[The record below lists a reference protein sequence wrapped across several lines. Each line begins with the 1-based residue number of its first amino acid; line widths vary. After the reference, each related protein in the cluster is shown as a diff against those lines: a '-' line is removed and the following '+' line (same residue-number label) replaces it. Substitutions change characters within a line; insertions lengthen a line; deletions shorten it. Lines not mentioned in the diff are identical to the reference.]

1 MRFIFD
7 CEDEILLPHVYC
19 LIDEVK
25 PFIETMKSIEV
36 DEKEVE
42 ENKLGSFKI
51 IMRKLM
57 VEAPKET
64 SKMLSKLWVLEEIE
78 VPVLDDEG
86 QPMVDENKNPIMVK
100 EMEKAPNA
108 LKTLTALFESEVA
121 IDFFVSA
128 LPSLLQTLK
137 SISPMLKSIN

>member
-7 CEDEILLPHVYC
+7 CEDEILLPRVYC

-25 PFIETMKSIEV
+25 PFIETMKKIEV
-36 DEKEVE
+36 DDEETEKS
-42 ENKLGSFKI
+42 NLGNFKI
-51 IMRKLM
+51 VMKKLM
-57 VEAPKET
+57 FEAPKET

-78 VPVLDDEG
+78 VPVLDEEG
-86 QPMVDENKNPIMVK
+86 QPMVDENDNPIMVK

-108 LKTLTALFESEVA
+108 LKTLTAIFESEVA

-128 LPSLLQTLK
+128 LPSLRQILK
-137 SISPMLKSIN
+137 DISPILTSKK